1 MKALVDLLRRIPG
14 LGGLPGG
21 TDPESNVEAEAA
33 AARAFRKQLEAA
45 GEIPTEIEDSFGAA
59 DLLARIVAG
68 VLFALS
74 AVVFIVGTYYWTEVM
89 TDTFSPLGYAMTPI
103 GMYGILI
110 VLIPVMSAIHAL
122 WTASDVKRRKAEAL
136 AAARDK
142 LRVSLLKG
150 SDSLDRVR
158 SAPMPAS
165 MLFGESEEELVR
177 RRRAQHQR
185 SAD

>member
-1 MKALVDLLRRIPG
+1 MRGIVDVLRRIPG

-21 TDPESNVEAEAA
+21 SDPVSNVELDAE
-33 AARAFRKQLEAA
+33 AARAFRRELEAA
-45 GEIPTEIEDSFGAA
+45 GEIPTVVEDSFGFG
-59 DLLARIVAG
+59 DLVARVVAG
-68 VLFALS
+68 VLVAFS
-74 AVVFIVGTYYWTEVM
+74 TVVFVVGTYYWSEVM

-142 LRVSLLKG
+142 LRVSLLRG

-185 SAD
+185 GG